1 MSGGEGSTPAPS
13 RSTGIVP
20 AGLGPD
26 ADRQVLTAGPNGV
39 TAFGPV
45 ETLRCEPLP
54 CPGSRIE
61 PGRVNAH
68 THIYSA
74 LAPLG
79 MPDPEPPPENFVQIL
94 ERVWWRL
101 DRALDEASLRA
112 SARLY
117 AAESL
122 LAGTTTLIDHH
133 ESPTFIIRSLDVLAD
148 ACQEIGIR
156 AVLCYGATER
166 NGGRE
171 EARLGLAECRRFLR
185 ENDRPLVTGVV
196 GLHASFTV
204 SDETI
209 REAAETC
216 REMDTVLHV
225 HLAEDGV
232 DVEDARVR
240 GYPGPLERL
249 LHFGALPPGSILAH
263 AVHCDADQVRRAA
276 DAGVWIVQ
284 NPRSNRGNRVGYP
297 QALTASPRVAVGTDG
312 YPARMDDEA
321 EALEEQA
328 REHGDDLDDL
338 ARRLDGGWK
347 LAEERIGYPLAPLHE
362 GTVAD
367 AVARETDGAD
377 DGSGVRHVL
386 VAGRRVVE
394 DGRLL
399 TADLEEIRAQ
409 AKEQAARLWKR
420 LPAV

>member
-1 MSGGEGSTPAPS
+1 MSGGARP
-13 RSTGIVP
+13 TGVVP

-26 ADRQVLTAGPNGV
+26 ADGRVLIAGTDGV
-39 TAFGPV
+39 TVFGSAS
-45 ETLRCEPLP
+45 TYRAEPLP
-54 CPGSRIE
+54 CPGARIE
-61 PGRVNAH
+61 PGQVNAH

-79 MPDPEPPPENFVQIL
+79 MPPPEPPPENFLQIL

-101 DRALDEASLRA
+101 DRALDEPSLRA

-122 LAGTTTLIDHH
+122 RAGTTTLIDHH
-133 ESPTFIIRSLDVLAD
+133 ESPSFIEGSLDVLAD

-171 EARLGLAECRRFLR
+171 EARRGLAECRRFLR
-185 ENDRPLVTGVV
+185 ENRRPLVSGVV

-204 SDETI
+204 SDETL
-209 REAAETC
+209 REAAELC
-216 REMDTVLHV
+216 RELDTVLHV

-232 DVEDARVR
+232 DVEDARER

-263 AVHCDADQVRRAA
+263 AVHCDAEQVRRAA

-297 QALTASPRVAVGTDG
+297 KALTASPRVAVGTDG
-312 YPARMDDEA
+312 YPACMDDEA
-321 EALEEQA
+321 RALEEEA
-328 REHGDDLDDL
+328 RKHGDEMDDL
-338 ARRLDGGWK
+338 LRRLEGGWK
-347 LAEERIGYPLAPLHE
+347 LAEERLGRPLAPLQE
-362 GTVAD
+362 GTAAD
-367 AVARETDGAD
+367 AVAREVEDADGGN
-377 DGSGVRHVL
+377 DGGGVRHVL

-399 TADLEEIRAQ
+399 TADLEEIRAR
-409 AKEQAARLWKR
+409 AKEEAPRVWER
-420 LPAV
+420 LPPSS